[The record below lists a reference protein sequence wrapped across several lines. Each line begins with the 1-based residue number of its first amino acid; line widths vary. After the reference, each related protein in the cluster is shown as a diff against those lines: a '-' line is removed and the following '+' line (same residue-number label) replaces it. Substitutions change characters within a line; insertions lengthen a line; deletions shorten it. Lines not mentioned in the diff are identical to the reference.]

1 MLNSQI
7 SSVSIVYS
15 PAIPVKDVPR
25 EMSSNI
31 PFH

>member
-25 EMSSNI
+25 EMSSNK
-31 PFH
+31 